1 MTTLRGKPGCAKGV
15 SPASLLW
22 PRGAAPR
29 GFRAVA
35 RSHVTK
41 TPLALAVPATRRRCG
56 GQRHPTRLGS
66 APPLVSVSLDPTSL
80 FLRVCLSAPALSA
93 CVFSSEAFFPSVT
106 DPQHRIPVLF
116 KKLFFFLVKRCI
128 SSISL
133 YSLLK
138 PHRTTP
144 KGLANNKITNN
155 HHIKKVDPR
164 RKGEREKNRWREVW
178 EQENRTLLFSRK
190 RCGCKKDEFSADE
203 EESQGRRPARPR
215 ERASCVNV
223 PRAAAAVL
231 LGTGGLSG
239 RLCKKQL
246 GPSCPLPPRVH
257 GSVCAHTATSAGQRS
272 SRRHAQR
279 AGGREASGE
288 SLHRKRECSWPPT
301 IHVLSPS
308 PHSDGVRRRGLRE
321 VMKSRGWRPHDRISV
336 LTERTPQSNPVPS
349 TL

>member
-15 SPASLLW
+15 SPASLLCPGEPPCVASAQW
-22 PRGAAPR
+22 LGAT
-29 GFRAVA
+29 
-35 RSHVTK
+35 S
-41 TPLALAVPATRRRCG
+41 RRRPWLSLCPLRDEDAG
-56 GQRHPTRLGS
+56 GSVT
-66 APPLVSVSLDPTSL
+66 PPGWVQCPFPVSVSLDPTSL
-80 FLRVCLSAPALSA
+80 FLRVCLPTPALSA

-116 KKLFFFLVKRCI
+116 KKFFFFLVKRCI

-164 RKGEREKNRWREVW
+164 RKGEREKNRWREVC

-231 LGTGGLSG
+231 LGTGGLGG

-272 SRRHAQR
+272 SCRHAQR

-308 PHSDGVRRRGLRE
+308 PHSDGVRRWGLRE
-321 VMKSRGWRPHDRISV
+321 VMRSRGWSPHDRIGV
-336 LTERTPQSNPVPS
+336 LTERTPQSNPGPS